1 MSSPSNEPSN
11 RKVVLSR
18 ILWLAVSLPLF
29 AVASM
34 MAKDDGPG
42 ALSVLTSGGVAALFV
57 VFACL
62 PRRACVWLAS
72 WVSWIFLF

>member
-1 MSSPSNEPSN
+1 MSLPSNEPTS

-18 ILWLAVSLPLF
+18 ILWLALSLPLF

-34 MAKDDGPG
+34 MAKEDG
-42 ALSVLTSGGVAALFV
+42 LRSFSVLASGGAAALFV
-57 VFACL
+57 AFACL
-62 PRRACVWLAS
+62 PHRACVWLAS